1 MVWDSTLML
10 AVVLA
15 AMLLVLGREI
25 VALQKVT
32 GDLRSLRKKLEHKV
46 DDVDRLAGEL
56 QRRVGGPVRTDADS
70 GGDDEAEAAPDRSK
84 ELVSEVENSS
94 SPSTQSD
101 VADDTPPAPSGGQ
114 PQPTPSAQA
123 YRELYRRWCV
133 DGVRPE
139 GAGSTEVV
147 MLRYDSTDGAGEL
160 SQKTYLFR
168 DDTQGQLVRFS
179 PAGAEYGQAFPNPQ
193 SFFNDSVHRLA
204 FPKLTAET
212 FKNRPQL
219 ALIDPVRVQRRPDG
233 KWQIVS

>member
-1 MVWDSTLML
+1 MVWNSTLML

-32 GDLRSLRKKLEHKV
+32 GDLRNLRNKLEQQLG
-46 DDVDRLAGEL
+46 DVDRLARDL
-56 QRRVGGPVRTDADS
+56 QLRLGGPVGTDLDS
-70 GGDDEAEAAPDRSK
+70 GGNDEGEAVPNRSK
-84 ELVSEVENSS
+84 DIVAEVENASP
-94 SPSTQSD
+94 PSTRSD
-101 VADDTPPAPSGGQ
+101 AGDDTQPAPTGGQ
-114 PQPTPSAQA
+114 PQPTSSAQA

-139 GAGSTEVV
+139 GAGNTEVV
-147 MLRYDSTDGAGEL
+147 MLRYDSADGAGEL

-204 FPKLTAET
+204 FPRLTAET